1 VSCASWADCASS
13 VSRSRPRPCATCFAT
28 TGCFRLAAGRSRTGR
43 RTFTPRAQ
51 SMLTTDF
58 FHIDAVNGRDC
69 ARFVIEIERR
79 VVHLLGVTTKPNCH
93 WATQMARNL
102 FCDLEEAMR
111 AIRYLFRD
119 RETKSTAA
127 SDEVVRSHDTETAR
141 TPVRA
146 PRANAFGDAVSRHA
160 EPSASITSGSP
171 RIAGWSVCCEP
182 TSSATARFGSIE
194 ALGSSRH
201 E

>member
-1 VSCASWADCASS
+1 M
-13 VSRSRPRPCATCFAT
+13 
-28 TGCFRLAAGRSRTGR
+28 LA
-43 RTFTPRAQ
+43 
-51 SMLTTDF
+51 TDF

-79 VVHLLGVTTKPNCH
+79 VVHLLDVTTKPNCH

-111 AIRYLFRD
+111 AIRFPFRD
-119 RETKSTAA
+119 RDTKSTAA
-127 SDEVVRSHDTETAR
+127 SDEVLRSEGTETVR

-146 PRANAFGDAVSRHA
+146 SRVNAFADAGSRHA
-160 EPSASITSGSP
+160 EPSASITSGFP
-171 RIAGWSVCCEP
+171 CIASWSVCCEP
-182 TSSATARFGSIE
+182 TSSAITRFGSIE